1 MVLGLGYVGSPLAVA
16 LAKSFK
22 TIGLDIDQRRI
33 AELKAGEDRTR
44 EVEREALAS
53 TSLKLT
59 CDPEIARG
67 ADVYIVTV
75 PTPVDRDNRPDLG
88 AVLSASRTLAG
99 LIDPAK
105 RPTATKLADAWQSL
119 FLEAAKRSHALN
131 GRAF

>member
-53 TSLKLT
+53 T
-59 CDPEIARG
+59 
-67 ADVYIVTV
+67 
-75 PTPVDRDNRPDLG
+75 N
-88 AVLSASRTLAG
+88 
-99 LIDPAK
+99 
-105 RPTATKLADAWQSL
+105 
-119 FLEAAKRSHALN
+119 
-131 GRAF
+131 